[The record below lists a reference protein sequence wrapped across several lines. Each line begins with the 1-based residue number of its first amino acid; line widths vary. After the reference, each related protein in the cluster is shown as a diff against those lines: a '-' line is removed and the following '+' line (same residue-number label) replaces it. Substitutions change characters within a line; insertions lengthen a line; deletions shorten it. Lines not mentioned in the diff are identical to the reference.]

1 MKIAVVTG
9 ASSGLGRE
17 FARQISA
24 RYSKFDEIWLIARRT
39 ERLEEVADEIKLTSR
54 VISLDL
60 SSKDELMAL
69 KELLEENA
77 PDIKLLVNCAGYG
90 KSGSFDELGYDEQLG
105 MIDINCRALTAVTKL
120 CLPYISS
127 NSRIIEL
134 ASAAAF
140 MPQPDFAVYAATKS
154 YVLSFSKA
162 INKELKPKKITVTA
176 VCPGPVDTE
185 FFDIAG
191 KNVKLL
197 KRMVMAKPENVVEQ
211 AIKDAAHGNELSI
224 FGRTMKLA
232 HVAGR
237 FLPHIDLLTVCD
249 FPCHIIR
256 THIESDDNCIRSRSK
271 CYVGLIDCTNTGM
284 NNLDYNFFIGQ
295 LKHALLYSLNRAL
308 NVSLYDKTKL
318 LNISC
323 LNLREQIIKR
333 KLTLCVIKK
342 LNSSFTDESI
352 GKCSCFL
359 LRCRRYKYLT
369 CTRNIVKT

>member
-211 AIKDAAHGNELSI
+211 EIKDAALGNELSI
-224 FGRTMKLA
+224 YGRTMKLA

-237 FLPHIDLLTVCD
+237 FLPHRLLM
-249 FPCHIIR
+249 
-256 THIESDDNCIRSRSK
+256 K
-271 CYVGLIDCTNTGM
+271 
-284 NNLDYNFFIGQ
+284 FF
-295 LKHALLYSLNRAL
+295 
-308 NVSLYDKTKL
+308 
-318 LNISC
+318 
-323 LNLREQIIKR
+323 
-333 KLTLCVIKK
+333 
-342 LNSSFTDESI
+342 
-352 GKCSCFL
+352 
-359 LRCRRYKYLT
+359 
-369 CTRNIVKT
+369 